1 MNEIY
6 GRGERIGSSAFT
18 STYEPTNPPI
28 NMDRILLEAHT
39 TRSRKT
45 SVIEDLSSESIR
57 NEFSLVT
64 IICSVPPVD
73 MSWRFGIA
81 VMVELSYGASASG
94 EKAHLINAKQY
105 TLRID
110 DIAYVADS
118 TGSRRDNF
126 GDWEWTLNVSSV
138 PLRLADQTVQ
148 GKVRI
153 SGRELPVPWEFRT
166 IGLEEYWEGRHKLLL
181 EETN

>member
-1 MNEIY
+1 
-6 GRGERIGSSAFT
+6 
-18 STYEPTNPPI
+18 
-28 NMDRILLEAHT
+28 MDRILLEAHT
-39 TRSRKT
+39 TRSKKT
-45 SVIEDLSSESIR
+45 SVIEGLSSESIR

-94 EKAHLINAKQY
+94 EEVHLINTKQY

-110 DIAYVADS
+110 DIAYIADS
-118 TGSRRDNF
+118 IGGRKDSF
-126 GDWEWTLNVSSV
+126 GDWEWALNVLSV
-138 PLRLADQTVQ
+138 PLRLADQTVR
-148 GKVRI
+148 GEVRI
-153 SGRELPVPWEFRT
+153 SGRELPIPKEFRT

>member
-6 GRGERIGSSAFT
+6 GRGGRIGSSAFI

-28 NMDRILLEAHT
+28 NMNRILLEAHT

-45 SVIEDLSSESIR
+45 SAIEGLSSESIR

-81 VMVELSYGASASG
+81 VMVELSSDASASG
-94 EKAHLINAKQY
+94 EEVHLINAKQC

-110 DIAYVADS
+110 DTAYVADS
-118 TGSRRDNF
+118 TGGRKDSF
-126 GDWEWTLNVSSV
+126 GDWDWTLNVSSV
-138 PLRLADQTVQ
+138 PLKLASQTVQ
-148 GKVRI
+148 SVMRI
-153 SGRELPVPWEFRT
+153 SGRELPIPLEFQT
-166 IGLEEYWEGRHKLLL
+166 ISLKKYWEGRHKLLL
-181 EETN
+181 WETS